1 MPFVLSK
8 SLIIYVWPDCNAMG
22 EVLLFWGGVRE
33 HAAIPSVLLRFLS
46 FLSPLGPMYVC
57 SWGKK
62 RRQQYSSAFSC
73 GKVFCIGSIYG
84 EEIIAN
90 HYPDISRLILAVEI
104 SINTYRRR
112 GKRDERH
119 RYDQPANI
127 CNWSPGGVHN
137 LYTDPSIPSLDP
149 SVKAFLYTSK

>member
-1 MPFVLSK
+1 MPCALSN
-8 SLIIYVWPDCNAMG
+8 SLITYICVDCSAVG
-22 EVLLFWGGVRE
+22 EVLLFWGGGRE

-46 FLSPLGPMYVC
+46 LLFPLGPMYVY

-62 RRQQYSSAFSC
+62 RRQQYLSAFSC
-73 GKVFCIGSIYG
+73 GKVFCICSIYG

-119 RYDQPANI
+119 RYDRSANI

-137 LYTDPSIPSLDP
+137 LYTDPSVPSLDP